1 MALTKKIDFN
11 KTDYDLVHEYLRHGI
26 SKNTAAKLLGNET
39 SLSKNKA
46 FEENKVLDGLN
57 FVISNNHNQRIYF
70 DRKLKIAKN
79 NNDFYDKVGDEMVAL
94 RVSGAQNVYVKEFA
108 DDSNFVVVSGY
119 RQIKSKF
126 FYFELNFVELS
137 SALVLSELPKNTII
151 INDDLFANLNKYHLS
166 SYPLVGDNIYE
177 FNHNLLYGQSFYAN
191 PVFVYW
197 LEKLSTTKEV
207 GDSSD
212 IDYFDVNNVIVEA
225 NGEQINLRFNRQV
238 KQSEFLNAFL
248 ENVKQSLPNQL
259 VIDYLNDYFIYS
271 QIRSLIDMQVAIQT
285 KNKSKS
291 LIELLYRKALDFVDK
306 NKKMFEDKAMNA
318 LVEDDIGQAIS
329 ETPKQ
334 ETEKTKESEELKE
347 SEPIS
352 QVELQKSSEEPEQV
366 SQVKLQESSEK
377 SEPMQHIESQESEVV
392 EPASQAKSQEP
403 EPFSQ
408 IDYGL
413 FDDFNDLGNDEPKV
427 KESET
432 NSEVTL
438 QDDKKTSLANDK
450 LNDFFNSAEK
460 APQEKS
466 KSLID
471 DKQSE
476 PADSENDMFL
486 DDFN

>member
-11 KTDYDLVHEYLRHGI
+11 KTDYNLVHEYLRHGI

-39 SLSKNKA
+39 SLSQNKK
-46 FEENKVLDGLN
+46 FEEHKVLDGLN
-57 FVISNNHNQRIYF
+57 FVISSNHNQRIYF

-126 FYFELNFVELS
+126 FYFELNFVQLS
-137 SALVLSELPKNTII
+137 DALVLSELPKNTII

-166 SYPLVGDNIYE
+166 SYPLVGDNVYE

-207 GDSSD
+207 GDSND
-212 IDYFDVNNVIVEA
+212 IDYFDVNNVIVES

-238 KQSEFLNAFL
+238 RQSEFLNAFL
-248 ENVKQSLPNQL
+248 DNVKQSLPNQL

-334 ETEKTKESEELKE
+334 KSEETEESESQESSEKPE
-347 SEPIS
+347 SEPVS
-352 QVELQKSSEEPEQV
+352 QVELQKSSDEPEPV
-366 SQVKLQESSEK
+366 SQVKSQK
-377 SEPMQHIESQESEVV
+377 SEEVEPVSQVKPQESEVV
-392 EPASQAKSQEP
+392 EPQENVHQDAYD
-403 EPFSQ
+403 FL
-408 IDYGL
+408 GL
-413 FDDFNDLGNDEPKV
+413 EDFNGIGNDEHKV
-427 KESET
+427 KETEAK
-432 NSEVTL
+432 SEVSL
-438 QDDKKTSLANDK
+438 QSDEKTSLANDK
-450 LNDFFNSAEK
+450 LSDFFNSAEK
-460 APQEKS
+460 VTQEKS
-466 KSLID
+466 KNLID

-476 PADSENDMFL
+476 SMDSENDMFL

>member
-39 SLSKNKA
+39 SLSQNKK
-46 FEENKVLDGLN
+46 FEEHKVLDGLN
-57 FVISNNHNQRIYF
+57 FVVSNNHNQRIYF
-70 DRKLKIAKN
+70 DRKLKITKDN
-79 NNDFYDKVGDEMVAL
+79 NVFYDKVGDEMVAL

-108 DDSNFVVVSGY
+108 DDSDFVVISGY

-126 FYFELNFVELS
+126 FYFELNFVQLS
-137 SALVLSELPKNTII
+137 SALALSELPKNTII

-166 SYPLVGDNIYE
+166 SYPLVGDNVYE
-177 FNHNLLYGQSFYAN
+177 FNHNLLYGQSFYAD
-191 PVFVYW
+191 PIFVYW

-225 NGEQINLRFNRQV
+225 NDEQINLRFNKQV

-248 ENVKQSLPNQL
+248 DNVKQSLPNQL

-271 QIRSLIDMQVAIQT
+271 QIRSLIDMQIAIET

-306 NKKMFEDKAMNA
+306 NKKMFEDKAMDD
-318 LVEDDIGQAIS
+318 LVKDDIGQAIS
-329 ETPKQ
+329 ETPKSKAPKQ
-334 ETEKTKESEELKE
+334 ETEKTKESE
-347 SEPIS
+347 
-352 QVELQKSSEEPEQV
+352 QV
-366 SQVKLQESSEK
+366 SQVESQESSEE
-377 SEPMQHIESQESEVV
+377 SESTSQVSQEPKESETETTETTEISEISEQPESQESEVT
-392 EPASQAKSQEP
+392 ESQENI
-403 EPFSQ
+403 SQ
-408 IDYGL
+408 DDYDL
-413 FDDFNDLGNDEPKV
+413 LEDFNNLLDDKHKV
-427 KESET
+427 KESEA
-432 NSEVTL
+432 NSEIPL
-438 QDDKKTSLANDK
+438 QNNEKTSLDNRLD
-450 LNDFFNSAEK
+450 NFFDTATK
-460 APQEKS
+460 APQGKS
-466 KSLID
+466 KNLID

-476 PADSENDMFL
+476 PTDSENDMFL

>member
-39 SLSKNKA
+39 SLSQNKK
-46 FEENKVLDGLN
+46 FEEHKVLDGLN
-57 FVISNNHNQRIYF
+57 FVISNNRNQRIYF
-70 DRKLKIAKN
+70 DRKLKITKD

-108 DDSNFVVVSGY
+108 DDSDFVVVSGY

-126 FYFELNFVELS
+126 FYFELNFVRLS
-137 SALVLSELPKNTII
+137 NALALLELPKNTII

-166 SYPLVGDNIYE
+166 GYPLVGDNVYE
-177 FNHNLLYGQSFYAN
+177 FNHNLLYGQSFYAD
-191 PVFVYW
+191 PAFVYW

-212 IDYFDVNNVIVEA
+212 IDYFDVNNVIVES
-225 NGEQINLRFNRQV
+225 NGEQINLRFSRQV
-238 KQSEFLNAFL
+238 RQSEFLNAFL
-248 ENVKQSLPNQL
+248 DNVKQSLPNQL

-271 QIRSLIDMQVAIQT
+271 QIRSLIDMQVAIET

-306 NKKMFEDKAMNA
+306 NKKMFEDKAMDD
-318 LVEDDIGQAIS
+318 LVKDDIGQAVS

-334 ETEKTKESEELKE
+334 KTKKTEEKPSQAES
-347 SEPIS
+347 
-352 QVELQKSSEEPEQV
+352 
-366 SQVKLQESSEK
+366 QEHEK
-377 SEPMQHIESQESEVV
+377 SETNEPTSQTEPQEPEATEEPKVTESASTESQESETTKPQ
-392 EPASQAKSQEP
+392 ESISQD
-403 EPFSQ
+403 
-408 IDYGL
+408 DYDL
-413 FDDFNDLGNDEPKV
+413 HDYDLLEDFNNLVDDEHKV

-432 NSEVTL
+432 NSEVPL
-438 QDDKKTSLANDK
+438 QNDEKTSLDNRLD
-450 LNDFFNSAEK
+450 NFFGSAKEV
-460 APQEKS
+460 PQEKN
-466 KSLID
+466 KNLID

-476 PADSENDMFL
+476 QMDSENDLFL